1 MKSALMLCLL
11 VLPLAAQPKKKTESL
26 WDKAMRVA
34 GVSSNPSAL
43 RGGDKVTSGD
53 LWIAAATAKATPQR
67 LTRDGGYSS
76 PVFDSQGES
85 VLVLKGGDL
94 YRVPLKD
101 DVPTKVR
108 SLAGVSKLVGIS
120 RDDGDQLLVLTRDAK
135 GGSGVALLSVKTGA
149 TVPLPHDAQ
158 SREDEMLLAHL
169 AGWERVFGEVR
180 LYCEDEET
188 EAAGGSTIRFTDVIL
203 KRGSDAPINLTNGN
217 GASSCQP
224 SLSSDGKRVVFIRGP
239 R

>member
-34 GVSSNPSAL
+34 GVSSNPSSL

-53 LWIAAATAKATPQR
+53 VWIAAAGPKPTLQR

-76 PVFDSQGES
+76 PVFDSQDQS
-85 VLVLKGGDL
+85 VLVLKGSDL

-101 DVPTKVR
+101 GSPTKVQ
-108 SLAGVSKLVGIS
+108 SLTGVIKLVGIS
-120 RDDGDQLLVLTRDAK
+120 RDDGDQLLVLTKDAHD
-135 GGSGVALLSVKTGA
+135 GPGAALLSIKTGA
-149 TVPLPHDAQ
+149 AMALPHDPK
-158 SREDEMLLAHL
+158 SEEDELLFAHL
-169 AGWERVFGEVR
+169 AGWERVFGNVR

-188 EAAGGSTIRFTDVIL
+188 EAAGGNTIRFTDVIL

-217 GASSCQP
+217 GVSNCQP
-224 SLSSDGKRVVFIRGP
+224 SLSSDGKRVVFVRGP